1 MLKLNFKVFIEAEES
16 KQASFIP
23 ALTSVL
29 GVEPKHVRK
38 ALDGLGPVLISQK
51 VYDDKAI
58 AIAPTIIKPNKKK
71 NGADI
76 EILTSMSPYVT
87 VKNRLNK
94 NTKKNIK
101 GFVDEDQMDKLYT
114 LGFPNSEGKPE
125 TPESTPGGAL

>member
-23 ALTSVL
+23 ALSSVL

-38 ALDGLGPVLISQK
+38 ALDGISPVLISQK
-51 VYDDKAI
+51 VFDKKQI
-58 AIAPTIIKPNKKK
+58 GIAPTIIKPNNKKD
-71 NGADI
+71 GADI
-76 EILTSMSPYVT
+76 EILTSMSPYVF
-87 VKNRLNK
+87 VKNKLNK
-94 NTKKNIK
+94 NTERNIK

-125 TPESTPGGAL
+125 GDQSSMPGG